1 MSGGTWKRS
10 ADRLGPLGVR
20 LLGLR
25 SRWAR
30 WVCVRPRLLYP
41 RLLDLRLPRLR
52 PLGLRLLIACAR
64 WAC

>member
-1 MSGGTWKRS
+1 M
-10 ADRLGPLGVR
+10 LGPR

-30 WVCVRPRLLYP
+30 WVCVRPRLLG
-41 RLLDLRLPRLR
+41 LRL
-52 PLGLRLLIACAR
+52 LGLRLLIACAR

>member
-1 MSGGTWKRS
+1 M
-10 ADRLGPLGVR
+10 R

-30 WVCVRPRLLYP
+30 WVCVRPRLL
-41 RLLDLRLPRLR
+41 
-52 PLGLRLLIACAR
+52 GLRLLIACAR

>member
-30 WVCVRPRLLYP
+30 WVCVRPRLLDP
-41 RLLDLRLPRLR
+41 RL
-52 PLGLRLLIACAR
+52 LGLRLLIACAR